1 MEAIKKKL
9 FGVISNNSSFKRAYR
24 TSKCGKPFD
33 FIAKKTINSLEFYKG
48 DTRLNKVEDFD
59 IKSVLNAFNIYLTQ
73 YNAKKF

>member
-24 TSKCGKPFD
+24 QSKCGKPFE

-48 DTRLNKVEDFD
+48 DTRLNKVENFD
-59 IKSVLNAFNIYLTQ
+59 IKSVLNAFNIILTQ
-73 YNAKKF
+73 CTKKY